1 MFFYCFLIVFKAYLY
16 KDRAIDISIRR
27 GIKMKKQKQFVLV
40 IIMLVILTTISLSGC
55 VDEKSKFIGTWR
67 TAGGETTITFTSTT
81 ATIVGTGPLG
91 VTSLTGSFNYTIAN
105 NKITFS
111 SGGTLG
117 ITLNYSFSGSTLVIS
132 NDAGNSVI
140 FTKV

>member
-1 MFFYCFLIVFKAYLY
+1 
-16 KDRAIDISIRR
+16 
-27 GIKMKKQKQFVLV
+27 MKKQKQLILV
-40 IIMLVILTTISLSGC
+40 GIMLVTLTTISLSGC
-55 VDEKSKFIGTWR
+55 LDEKSKFIGTWR
-67 TAGGETTITFTSTT
+67 TAGGETTITFNSNT
-81 ATIVGTGPLG
+81 ATIVGTGPL
-91 VTSLTGSFNYTIAN
+91 VLASLTGSFNYTIAN

-132 NDAGNSVI
+132 NDVGNSVI

>member
-1 MFFYCFLIVFKAYLY
+1 MVKKKVAILGVFLV
-16 KDRAIDISIRR
+16 
-27 GIKMKKQKQFVLV
+27 VLV
-40 IIMLVILTTISLSGC
+40 AGLSGC

-67 TAGGETTITFTSTT
+67 TTGGETTLTFDSNT
-81 ATIVGTGPLG
+81 ATFVGTGPLG
-91 VTSLTGSFNYTIAN
+91 VASLTGSFNYTIAN

-117 ITLNYSFSGSTLVIS
+117 ITLNYSFSGSTLVLS
-132 NDAGNSVI
+132 NNAGDSVI

>member
-1 MFFYCFLIVFKAYLY
+1 MV
-16 KDRAIDISIRR
+16 
-27 GIKMKKQKQFVLV
+27 KKQVAILSVFLVVLV
-40 IIMLVILTTISLSGC
+40 AGMSGC

-67 TAGGETTITFTSTT
+67 TAGGETNLTFDSNT
-81 ATIVGTGPLG
+81 ATFVGTGPLG
-91 VTSLTGSFNYTIAN
+91 ITSLTGSFNYTISN

-111 SGGTLG
+111 YGGTIG

-132 NDAGNSVI
+132 NDAGDSAI

>member
-1 MFFYCFLIVFKAYLY
+1 
-16 KDRAIDISIRR
+16 
-27 GIKMKKQKQFVLV
+27 MKKQKQL
-40 IIMLVILTTISLSGC
+40 ILIGIMLVMLTTISLSGC
-55 VDEKSKFIGTWR
+55 LDEKSKFIGTWR
-67 TAGGETTITFTSTT
+67 TAGGETTITFNSNT

-117 ITLNYSFSGSTLVIS
+117 ITLN
-132 NDAGNSVI
+132 
-140 FTKV
+140 

>member
-1 MFFYCFLIVFKAYLY
+1 
-16 KDRAIDISIRR
+16 
-27 GIKMKKQKQFVLV
+27 MKRQTQFVLAG
-40 IIMLVILTTISLSGC
+40 IMLVMLTTISLSGC
-55 VDEKSKFIGTWR
+55 VDEKSKFMGTWR
-67 TAGGETTITFTSTT
+67 TAGGETTMTFTSTT

-91 VTSLTGSFNYTIAN
+91 VASLTGTFNYTIAN

>member
-1 MFFYCFLIVFKAYLY
+1 
-16 KDRAIDISIRR
+16 
-27 GIKMKKQKQFVLV
+27 
-40 IIMLVILTTISLSGC
+40 MLATISLSGC
-55 VDEKSKFIGTWR
+55 LDEKSKFIGTWR
-67 TAGGETTITFTSTT
+67 TAGEETTITFNSDT

-91 VTSLTGSFNYTIAN
+91 LGSLTGSFNYTIAN

-117 ITLNYSFSGSTLVIS
+117 ITLNYSFSGSTLIIS
-132 NDAGNSVI
+132 NDVGSSII

>member
-1 MFFYCFLIVFKAYLY
+1 MVKKKVAILCVFLV
-16 KDRAIDISIRR
+16 
-27 GIKMKKQKQFVLV
+27 VLV
-40 IIMLVILTTISLSGC
+40 AGLSGC

-67 TAGGETTITFTSTT
+67 TAGGETTLTFDSNT
-81 ATIVGTGPLG
+81 ATFVGTGPLG
-91 VTSLTGSFNYTIAN
+91 VASLTGSFNYTIAN

-132 NDAGNSVI
+132 NDAGDSLI

>member
-1 MFFYCFLIVFKAYLY
+1 ME
-16 KDRAIDISIRR
+16 
-27 GIKMKKQKQFVLV
+27 KKQVV
-40 IIMLVILTTISLSGC
+40 IIGVFLVVMVVGLSGC
-55 VDEKSKFIGTWR
+55 VDEKSKFLGTWK
-67 TAGGETTITFTSTT
+67 TAGGETTLTFDSNT

-132 NDAGNSVI
+132 NDAGDSVI

>member
-1 MFFYCFLIVFKAYLY
+1 MVKKKVAILGVFLV
-16 KDRAIDISIRR
+16 
-27 GIKMKKQKQFVLV
+27 VLV
-40 IIMLVILTTISLSGC
+40 AGMSGC

-67 TAGGETTITFTSTT
+67 TAGEETTLTFDSNT
-81 ATIVGTGPLG
+81 ATFVGTGPLG
-91 VTSLTGSFNYTIAN
+91 VASLTGSFNYTIAN

-117 ITLNYSFSGSTLVIS
+117 ITLNYSFSGSTLVLS
-132 NDAGNSVI
+132 NNAGDSVI

>member
-1 MFFYCFLIVFKAYLY
+1 MV
-16 KDRAIDISIRR
+16 
-27 GIKMKKQKQFVLV
+27 KKHVV
-40 IIMLVILTTISLSGC
+40 IFCAFLVILVTVMSGC
-55 VDEKSKFIGTWR
+55 VDEKSKFIGTWK
-67 TAGGETTITFTSTT
+67 TAGGETTITFNSDT

-91 VTSLTGSFNYTIAN
+91 VASLTGSFNYTIAN

-117 ITLNYSFSGSTLVIS
+117 VTLNYSFSGSTLVIS
-132 NDAGNSVI
+132 NDTGNSAI

>member
-1 MFFYCFLIVFKAYLY
+1 MVKKYVAILGVFLV
-16 KDRAIDISIRR
+16 
-27 GIKMKKQKQFVLV
+27 VLV
-40 IIMLVILTTISLSGC
+40 AGLSGC

-67 TAGGETTITFTSTT
+67 TAGGETTLSFDSDT
-81 ATIVGTGPLG
+81 ATFVGTGPLG
-91 VTSLTGSFNYTIAN
+91 VASLTGSFNYTIAN

-117 ITLNYSFSGSTLVIS
+117 ITLNYSFSGSTLVFS
-132 NDAGNSVI
+132 NDAGDSVI

>member
-1 MFFYCFLIVFKAYLY
+1 ME
-16 KDRAIDISIRR
+16 
-27 GIKMKKQKQFVLV
+27 KKQIV
-40 IIMLVILTTISLSGC
+40 IIGVFLVVMVVGLSGC
-55 VDEKSKFIGTWR
+55 VDEKSKFLGTWK
-67 TAGGETTITFTSTT
+67 TAGGETTLTFDSNT

-132 NDAGNSVI
+132 NDAGDSVI

>member
-1 MFFYCFLIVFKAYLY
+1 MV
-16 KDRAIDISIRR
+16 
-27 GIKMKKQKQFVLV
+27 KKQVAILGVFFVVLV
-40 IIMLVILTTISLSGC
+40 AGLSGC

-67 TAGGETTITFTSTT
+67 TAGGETTLTFDSNI

-91 VTSLTGSFNYTIAN
+91 VASLTGSFNYTIAN

-117 ITLNYSFSGSTLVIS
+117 ITMNYSFSGSTLVLS
-132 NDAGNSVI
+132 NNAGDSVI

>member
-1 MFFYCFLIVFKAYLY
+1 
-16 KDRAIDISIRR
+16 
-27 GIKMKKQKQFVLV
+27 MKKQKKFVLV
-40 IIMLVILTTISLSGC
+40 GIMLVMLATISLSGC
-55 VDEKSKFIGTWR
+55 VDEQSKFIGTWK
-67 TAGGETTITFTSTT
+67 TAGGETTITFNSNT

-91 VTSLTGSFNYTIAN
+91 VASLTGSFNYTIAN

-117 ITLNYSFSGSTLVIS
+117 ITFNYSFSGSTLVIS
-132 NDAGNSVI
+132 NDAGDSVI

>member
-1 MFFYCFLIVFKAYLY
+1 
-16 KDRAIDISIRR
+16 
-27 GIKMKKQKQFVLV
+27 MKKQKQLVLV
-40 IIMLVILTTISLSGC
+40 GVMLVMLTTISLSGC
-55 VDEKSKFIGTWR
+55 LDEKSKFIGTWR
-67 TAGGETTITFTSTT
+67 TAGGETTITFNSNT

-91 VTSLTGSFNYTIAN
+91 LASLTGSFNYTIAN

-117 ITLNYSFSGSTLVIS
+117 ITLNYSFSGSTLIIS
-132 NDAGNSVI
+132 NDVGNSLI

>member
-1 MFFYCFLIVFKAYLY
+1 
-16 KDRAIDISIRR
+16 
-27 GIKMKKQKQFVLV
+27 MKKQKQLILV
-40 IIMLVILTTISLSGC
+40 GIMLVMLTTISLSGC
-55 VDEKSKFIGTWR
+55 LDEKSKFIGTWR
-67 TAGGETTITFTSTT
+67 TAGGETTITFNSNT
-81 ATIVGTGPLG
+81 ATIVGTRPLG
-91 VTSLTGSFNYTIAN
+91 LGSLIGSFNYTIAN

>member
-1 MFFYCFLIVFKAYLY
+1 
-16 KDRAIDISIRR
+16 
-27 GIKMKKQKQFVLV
+27 MKKQKQFVLV
-40 IIMLVILTTISLSGC
+40 GIILVMLTTISLSGC
-55 VDEKSKFIGTWR
+55 VDEKSKFNGTWK
-67 TAGGETTITFTSTT
+67 TAGGETTLTFDSTT

-91 VTSLTGSFNYTIAN
+91 VATLTGSFNYTIAN

-117 ITLNYSFSGSTLVIS
+117 VTFNYSFSDSTLVIS
-132 NDAGNSVI
+132 NEIGNSLI

>member
-1 MFFYCFLIVFKAYLY
+1 MVKKKVAILCVFLV
-16 KDRAIDISIRR
+16 
-27 GIKMKKQKQFVLV
+27 VLV
-40 IIMLVILTTISLSGC
+40 AGLSGC

-67 TAGGETTITFTSTT
+67 TAGGETTLTFDSNT
-81 ATIVGTGPLG
+81 ATFVGTGPLG
-91 VTSLTGSFNYTIAN
+91 VASLTGSFNYTIAN

-132 NDAGNSVI
+132 NDAGDSVI